1 MSVVKKFIILGVK
14 KRLRRFTYSEDSE
27 IPVEFRSSFQILYVK
42 STIRFSTWHFSPHLF
57 DFFTI
62 AFNCLNSIISEIYF
76 ISLYIILAN
85 LLLFIFSYLFWSIR

>member
-42 STIRFSTWHFSPHLF
+42 STIRFST
-57 DFFTI
+57 
-62 AFNCLNSIISEIYF
+62 
-76 ISLYIILAN
+76 
-85 LLLFIFSYLFWSIR
+85 